1 MTRASGID
9 WEAAR
14 AHVERLVR
22 CAEAPDA
29 LTEDEARARLDARA
43 RALARPASQPPA
55 PGSLL
60 EVVRFQT
67 AGQAYLL
74 ASRFV
79 LEVVREP
86 ELVPLPGA
94 PPLLRGLTL
103 LRGEV
108 LPVVEL
114 APLFGRPPTTPR
126 GPLLVLGT
134 ARAELVLRTEDIETV
149 SRVASGD
156 LLPPPARLVEEVGP
170 LVAGTLADGTLML
183 EGDALL
189 ADDRLVF
196 ELSDEGAP

>member
-14 AHVERLVR
+14 ARVERLIR
-22 CAEAPDA
+22 CAESPDA
-29 LTEDEARARLDARA
+29 LTEAEARARLDARA
-43 RALARPASQPPA
+43 RELARPATPPPA
-55 PGSLL
+55 PGSLR
-60 EVVRFQT
+60 EVVRFQS

-74 ASRFV
+74 ASHFV

-86 ELVPLPGA
+86 EVIPLPGA
-94 PPLLRGLTL
+94 PALLRGLTL

-114 APLFGRPPTTPR
+114 APLFGRQPSAPR

-134 ARAELVLRTEDIETV
+134 SRAELVLRTEEVETV
-149 SRVASGD
+149 SRLASD
-156 LLPPPARLVEEVGP
+156 NLLSPPARLVEEAGP
-170 LVAGTLADGTLML
+170 WVAGALADGTLML
-183 EGDALL
+183 AGDALL
-189 ADDRLVF
+189 EDDRLVF